1 MIDSFRKNF
10 DSFLITQRKV
20 GENDI
25 SFSAEI
31 SGIWVSFKIIRC
43 FMHHSNF
50 VLFLLIEF
58 FREIKKMKCQ
68 AAKKIILAIRNLE
81 VFSKETVKIKLLYV
95 SDQQLQKLWSI
106 A

>member
-1 MIDSFRKNF
+1 
-10 DSFLITQRKV
+10 
-20 GENDI
+20 
-25 SFSAEI
+25 
-31 SGIWVSFKIIRC
+31 
-43 FMHHSNF
+43 MHHSNF

-95 SDQQLQKLWSI
+95 SDQQLQKL
-106 A
+106 